1 MLLKGLDVQLLND
14 QLPIQPVSIVTPKG
28 KHSALLGKIEKYAHS
43 AHVQRLLRESIQKYQ
58 LDIRKQALRQSVVES
73 GLNVQRVLR
82 VKLENNPQYALYQPD
97 GSVRGISADVV
108 FQACEML
115 LLKCELVSNGQETW
129 ESMFDDL
136 QDKSIDILAPITVSQ
151 QRKNLAYFSESYYHP
166 QAILV
171 KREHYKDDVY
181 SNVSELVAER
191 IGVIKDD
198 FLKSCYSRCCRT
210 RSCSAT
216 QVRKRKFKPY

>member
-1 MLLKGLDVQLLND
+1 M
-14 QLPIQPVSIVTPKG
+14 
-28 KHSALLGKIEKYAHS
+28 
-43 AHVQRLLRESIQKYQ
+43 
-58 LDIRKQALRQSVVES
+58 
-73 GLNVQRVLR
+73 
-82 VKLENNPQYALYQPD
+82 
-97 GSVRGISADVV
+97 

-151 QRKNLAYFSESYYHP
+151 QRKNSLTS
-166 QAILV
+166 V
-171 KREHYKDDVY
+171 KATTTHKRFW
-181 SNVSELVAER
+181 SNVNT
-191 IGVIKDD
+191 IKTMCIAMCLSWWLNVLASSKTI